1 MRKSS
6 SENRQIKWPPKGWS
20 VGLKLTV
27 CCFSPTTL
35 CCCHGHRSTACVP
48 LPGWGSPQERK
59 AKVRSEYHCQVG
71 RCEVRCLAI
80 PRGSRA
86 ESPPALDFS
95 MGLLDLWGLRHSYVA
110 GCMLQASPS
119 IIHHFFASFCK
130 ADSNINLFSL
140 CCLIFFL
147 SRFHFGN
154 VLLPPFSWLFLGYK
168 FKIYEPA
175 FQWFKTKFC

>member
-1 MRKSS
+1 MVTA
-6 SENRQIKWPPKGWS
+6 PPL
-20 VGLKLTV
+20 VFLFLAEAI
-27 CCFSPTTL
+27 
-35 CCCHGHRSTACVP
+35 HRSASQKSEVSTTVRWADERWDVWP
-48 LPGWGSPQERK
+48 SPGAPGQ
-59 AKVRSEYHCQVG
+59 KV
-71 RCEVRCLAI
+71 
-80 PRGSRA
+80 
-86 ESPPALDFS
+86 PPALDFS

-119 IIHHFFASFCK
+119 IIHLFFASFCK